1 MLLGSEW
8 QSWTMPQPPQLYKQ
22 GHAAHDL
29 AHPSCHQAVGVLFVA
44 PAPGSLLWPG
54 LPSSAGSRGTGSADI
69 GLFPGLSGRLADTRS
84 WPHFQ
89 ASDRRPA

>member
-8 QSWTMPQPPQLYKQ
+8 QSWTMPRPPQLYKQ

-54 LPSSAGSRGTGSADI
+54 LPSSAGSRGTGSADM
-69 GLFPGLSGRLADTRS
+69 GKLVNLS
-84 WPHFQ
+84 
-89 ASDRRPA
+89 AS